1 MDCSVQRLILPI
13 IMTVVLTAGT
23 SAWAGGDNAASAL
36 KKHEFIPRTL
46 TIAAGKRVKLIVK
59 NLEAMPAEFESH
71 TCHAEKMAPGHGQ
84 IVAYI
89 APLEAGTDGLFDDFH
104 EDATNGEPMVT

>member
-1 MDCSVQRLILPI
+1 
-13 IMTVVLTAGT
+13 
-23 SAWAGGDNAASAL
+23 
-36 KKHEFIPRTL
+36 
-46 TIAAGKRVKLIVK
+46 
-59 NLEAMPAEFESH
+59 MPAEFESH

-104 EDATNGEPMVT
+104 EDATNGEPVVT